1 MARTP
6 ALSLSARL
14 ARLPLAAALF
24 GTASVG
30 AGVAW
35 PSTVLAPE
43 PGAPAA
49 SPTANGADKDA
60 YKAAIRPLLTKYC
73 FQCHGEE
80 KQKGSVRLDD
90 LDPDFVEG
98 FDAEE
103 WHFALD
109 MIQGA
114 EMPPAKAPQLTDEE
128 RRTLIKWIEAGIE
141 DVKRANAG
149 PAETVL
155 RRLNRHQFTNT
166 LQDLFGLDIDFGRA
180 LPGDAKSRTG
190 FTNNGDALQSSPLHI
205 DTYYALASQ
214 AAKEAIVT
222 GPRPESTRYLV
233 TFGKGIGTGGVAAST
248 GGYQSVPLGTNDF
261 GIELLGHDGEV
272 KVAATKEEQD
282 AMDRL
287 RKKIS
292 VGLRGSSRDRF
303 QVTDDG
309 MVLYGAVPHREVAPG
324 AWQGPSPNAKLE
336 MQRVFPEQGRLA
348 MRVTASRGAIW
359 QSREPV
365 LLPMQ
370 DRAPRMGF
378 LGPDGEFMR
387 PMDAIVA
394 NALGSDQRENLR
406 IDGDVLT
413 PVDRTK
419 HATARVRIDLPKD
432 GFYQVDLVHPPLPND
447 AMPSIRLER
456 GKQTLDVRPNMS
468 EEQLTKSRTASV
480 IGAAYL
486 KKGGQHLKVGGTF
499 FTGFSHLVLTPLEQS
514 HELVKGLEGRT
525 ADLEAEVADRHPV
538 LRAFAGTRTDDGMD
552 YATFG
557 QPIEVTAP
565 FGQPETHTLYARLE
579 NLPVPEPES
588 GDNEILSGFLLLGVW
603 NDHLIKD
610 RKQTGPPLLVQ
621 SIEIEAPYFEA
632 WPPASHRS
640 IFMDSPNRS
649 DEAAYGA
656 EVIGAFLDRAFRRP
670 VDAETKARYV
680 DFWKATRPD
689 FSSFEESIR
698 EVVTAAL
705 CSPRFLYISEPEP
718 ASDGA
723 LQGRADTTDEW
734 ALASRLSY
742 FLWNSPPDETLF
754 QKAAGSELREGLA
767 AEARR
772 MLDDP
777 KAERF
782 IAQFA
787 EEWLRL
793 DRFDQMTVD
802 PRKFPGLTRFVKRDM
817 REETIAFLGHAF
829 GSNLPAAELIES
841 DFVMLNQNLAE
852 YYGISGVRGPHLR
865 PVTVPRDR
873 GRGGLL
879 VQGAFLAGHSDG
891 IDPHPIKRAV
901 WLKEKFL
908 GDPPPPPP
916 PNVPDLDPTAPGFQ
930 NLTLKEQLEKHRDS
944 ASCFDCHA
952 GIDPWGLAFEHYGA
966 GGLLEE
972 TRKDRPIDA
981 ATVLPDGTAIDGVQA
996 LKDYLLNS
1004 QEDTVARSLTEH
1016 LFAYA
1021 LGRDV
1026 SFTDEELLDDIMKA
1040 ARADRYRLRSIV
1052 EAIVTS
1058 PAFAH

>member
-1 MARTP
+1 MVRTP
-6 ALSLSARL
+6 AHFPSTRSARL
-14 ARLPLAAALF
+14 PVLAVLL
-24 GTASVG
+24 GGASVG
-30 AGVAW
+30 AGLAW
-35 PSTVLAPE
+35 PSAVLAPE
-43 PGAPAA
+43 RDAPARA
-49 SPTANGADKDA
+49 PKDDA
-60 YKAAIRPLLTKYC
+60 YRATIRPLLQKYC
-73 FQCHGEE
+73 FGCHGEE
-80 KQKGSVRLDD
+80 KQKGSVRLDN

-114 EMPPAKAPQLTDEE
+114 EMPPSKAPQLSDDE
-128 RRTLIKWIEAGIE
+128 RRALVQWIEAGIE

-149 PAETVL
+149 PAEPVL
-155 RRLNRHQFTNT
+155 RRLNRRQFTNT

-222 GPRPESTRYLV
+222 GPRPKSTRYLV
-233 TFGKGIGTGGVAAST
+233 TFGKGIGKDSVAAST

-287 RKKIS
+287 REKIS

-303 QVTDDG
+303 QVTEDG
-309 MVLYGAVPHREVAPG
+309 LVLYGAVPHREVAPG

-348 MRVTASRGAIW
+348 MRVTASRGKIW

-365 LLPMQ
+365 LLPME
-370 DRAPRMGF
+370 DREPRVGF
-378 LGPDGEFMR
+378 LGPSGEFMR

-394 NALGSDQRENLR
+394 EATGSDQRQNLR
-406 IDGDVLT
+406 IAGDVLT
-413 PVDRTK
+413 PEDRTK
-419 HATARVRIDLPKD
+419 HATARVRIDLPKE
-432 GFYQVDLVHPPLPND
+432 GFYQVDLVHPPLAND

-456 GKQTLDVRPNMS
+456 GKQTLDVRPVMS
-468 EEQLTKSRTASV
+468 EEQLTKDRTAST

-499 FTGFSHLVLTPLEQS
+499 FTGFSHLILTPLEDS
-514 HELVKGLEGRT
+514 HGLVKGLEGHT

-557 QPIEVTAP
+557 EPIEVTAP
-565 FGQPETHTLYARLE
+565 FGQPETHTFYARLE

-603 NDHLIKD
+603 NDHLVKD
-610 RKQTGPPLLVQ
+610 RKQSGPPLLVE
-621 SIEIEAPYFEA
+621 SIEIEAPYFET
-632 WPPASHRS
+632 WPPASHQS
-640 IFMDSPNRS
+640 LFIDSPNRG
-649 DEAAYGA
+649 DESVYGA

-670 VDAETKARYV
+670 VDAETKERYV
-680 DFWKATRPD
+680 DFWRATRPQFD
-689 FSSFEESIR
+689 SLEESIQ

-705 CSPRFLYISEPEP
+705 CSPRFLYIAEPEP

-723 LQGRADTTDEW
+723 LEGADDW
-734 ALASRLSY
+734 VLASRLSY
-742 FLWNSPPDETLF
+742 FLWNSPPDEALF
-754 QKAAGSELREGLA
+754 RKAAMGKLRGDLA

-817 REETIAFLGHAF
+817 RGETIAFLGHVL
-829 GSNLPAAELIES
+829 GSDLPAAELIDS

-852 YYGISGVRGPHLR
+852 YYGVPGVRGPHLR
-865 PVTVPRDR
+865 PVTVPRER

-879 VQGAFLAGHSDG
+879 SQGAFLAGHSDG

-952 GIDPWGLAFEHYGA
+952 GIDPWGLAFERYGA

-981 ATVLPDGTAIDGVQA
+981 ATVLPDGTAIDGVRA
-996 LKDYLLNS
+996 LKDYLLSS
-1004 QEDTVARSLTEH
+1004 QQETVARSLTEH

-1026 SFTDEELLDDIMKA
+1026 SFTDEELLDGIMDA
-1040 ARADRYRLRSIV
+1040 VRADNYRLRSIV
-1052 EAIVTS
+1052 DAIVTS